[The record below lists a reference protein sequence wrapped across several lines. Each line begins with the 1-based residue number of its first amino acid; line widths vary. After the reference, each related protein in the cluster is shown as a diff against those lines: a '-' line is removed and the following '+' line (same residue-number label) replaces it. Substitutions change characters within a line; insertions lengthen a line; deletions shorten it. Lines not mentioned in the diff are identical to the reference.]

1 MNKLMEANKKME
13 KAVVSGYKA
22 IEDGV
27 VGTYQKVEDGVVG
40 GYEYKSITVD
50 RDIESMY
57 VDSYQNFGW
66 MLESI
71 FKPQAGFNTI
81 AMKFKRDRKVR
92 NKAELTRLQRQ
103 FEACASEITRMEKS
117 KASHGMMLAL
127 TVGLI
132 GTAFLAGA
140 IFAYLGGLIG
150 LCIVLAL
157 PGFIGW
163 ILPHFLYNSTYS
175 KQAAKVDPL
184 IEIKQDEIYEVCER
198 ANALLGN

>member
-1 MNKLMEANKKME
+1 MSENT
-13 KAVVSGYKA
+13 VSGNKF
-22 IEDGV
+22 V
-27 VGTYQKVEDGVVG
+27 

-50 RDIESMY
+50 RDMESIY
-57 VDSYQNFGW
+57 ADGYQNFGW
-66 MLESI
+66 ILESTS
-71 FKPQAGFNTI
+71 KPQVGVNTI
-81 AMKFKRDRKVR
+81 AMKFKRDRKIR

-103 FEACASEITRMEKS
+103 FDACASEVTRMEKS
-117 KASHGMMLAL
+117 KTSHATAVAL
-127 TVGLI
+127 IVGLI

-140 IFAYLGGLIG
+140 TFAYLGGLIV

-163 ILPHFLYNSTYS
+163 ILPNFLHHSTYA

-184 IEIKQDEIYEVCER
+184 IEKKQDEIYEVCER

>member
-1 MNKLMEANKKME
+1 MI
-13 KAVVSGYKA
+13 V
-22 IEDGV
+22 
-27 VGTYQKVEDGVVG
+27 
-40 GYEYKSITVD
+40 
-50 RDIESMY
+50 
-57 VDSYQNFGW
+57 
-66 MLESI
+66 
-71 FKPQAGFNTI
+71 
-81 AMKFKRDRKVR
+81 
-92 NKAELTRLQRQ
+92 
-103 FEACASEITRMEKS
+103 
-117 KASHGMMLAL
+117 LAL
-127 TVGLI
+127 SAIIMKERMKKRMIFGIILGLI